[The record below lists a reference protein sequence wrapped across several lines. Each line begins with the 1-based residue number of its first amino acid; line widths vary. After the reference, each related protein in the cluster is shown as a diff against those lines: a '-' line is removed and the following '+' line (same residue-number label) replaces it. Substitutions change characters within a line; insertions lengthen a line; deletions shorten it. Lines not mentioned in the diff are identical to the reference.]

1 MRFINK
7 YSNKRIRAIQTLE
20 NSHNCR
26 IEFDTKRIVN
36 FPYVEQVHQPL
47 QLLLRPYDINL
58 INNNKHNIHTIT
70 DSVHEEQNI
79 VIITV
84 EHCL

>member
-7 YSNKRIRAIQTLE
+7 YINKRIRAIRTLD

-36 FPYVEQVHQPL
+36 FPYIEEVHQPL

-58 INNNKHNIHTIT
+58 INNNKQHTYYYRFCKG
-70 DSVHEEQNI
+70 QNT
-79 VIITV
+79 VIIAV